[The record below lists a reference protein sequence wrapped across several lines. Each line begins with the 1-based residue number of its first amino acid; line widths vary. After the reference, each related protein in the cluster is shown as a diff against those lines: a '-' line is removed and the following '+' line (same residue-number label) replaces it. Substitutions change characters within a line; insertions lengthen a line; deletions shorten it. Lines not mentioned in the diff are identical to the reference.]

1 MAALSAGSYGLL
13 LPDQT
18 PPLCPDI
25 KLLCLQLNT
34 YAGLKLGFKKS
45 LVCSE
50 RDLGGCGGGHRRPP
64 TERITSEEHTMVSD
78 CLMGT
83 SFGG

>member
-13 LPDQT
+13 LPEPT
-18 PPLCPDI
+18 SPLCPDMQR
-25 KLLCLQLNT
+25 LCLQRYT
-34 YAGLKLGFKKS
+34 DEGLQLGLKKS
-45 LVCSE
+45 LVSSE